1 VRFGLLGT
9 GYWAAETHAAA
20 LVAAPGTEL
29 AAVWGRDPAKA
40 ASVADRY
47 GIRPYDDVDEL
58 IAAVDAVA
66 IALPP
71 QVQAPLA
78 ARAARAG
85 KHLFLDKPLALT
97 VAAADEVVAA
107 VDATGVDSVVFFTSR
122 FNPPAVD
129 FLHHALATG
138 GWDGGRATL
147 LGTVVGTPYDASP
160 WRHQYGGLWD
170 VGPHALSLLI
180 PVLGRITGVSAALGP
195 HQTATA
201 LLTHESGAVSTMTLS
216 LASPVTTWD
225 VFLLRHVRLGL
236 GAAGDRRGRGRGR
249 RAGGA
254 HRRRPLLRRPLR
266 PRRHRRPR
274 PRRRRPGA
282 ALTAQAGVREVVR
295 PAYPGG
301 AGLLDPRL
309 KPAVIRPAGGAGRP
323 G

>member
-40 ASVADRY
+40 ATVADRY

-129 FLHHALATG
+129 FLHDAVATG

-147 LGTVVGTPYDASP
+147 LGSVVDTPYDASP

-180 PVLGRITGVSAALGP
+180 PVLGRITGVSAGLGP

-225 VFLLRHVRLGL
+225 VSFYGTSGWGSVPPVTDAVAAAVVALEALT
-236 GAAGDRRGRGRGR
+236 AGDRSCDVHFARDVTAILV
-249 RAGGA
+249 RA
-254 HRRRPLLRRPLR
+254 
-266 PRRHRRPR
+266 
-274 PRRRRPGA
+274 A
-282 ALTAQAGVREVVR
+282 ADLV
-295 PAYPGG
+295 PH
-301 AGLLDPRL
+301 
-309 KPAVIRPAGGAGRP
+309 
-323 G
+323 

>member
-1 VRFGLLGT
+1 MRFGLLGT

-20 LVAAPGTEL
+20 LVAAPGTTL
-29 AAVWGRDPAKA
+29 DGVWGRDPAKA
-40 ASVADRY
+40 AALADRY
-47 GIRPYDDVDEL
+47 GIRPYEDVDEL

-71 QVQAPLA
+71 HVQAPLA

-97 VAAADEVVAA
+97 VQAADEVVAA
-107 VDATGVDSVVFFTSR
+107 VDATGVGSVVFFTSR

-129 FLHHALATG
+129 FLREAAATG

-147 LGTVVGTPYDASP
+147 LGSVGGTPYDASP
-160 WRHQYGGLWD
+160 WRHEYGGLWD

-180 PVLGRITGVSAALGP
+180 PVLGPIAGVSAALGP

-225 VFLLRHVRLGL
+225 VSFYGTPGWGSVPPVTDAV
-236 GAAGDRRGRGRGR
+236 AA
-249 RAGGA
+249 AVVA
-254 HRRRPLLRRPLR
+254 L
-266 PRRHRRPR
+266 
-274 PRRRRPGA
+274 A
-282 ALTAQAGVREVVR
+282 ALTAGDRSCDVHFARDVTAVLVRAAADLV
-295 PAYPGG
+295 PH
-301 AGLLDPRL
+301 
-309 KPAVIRPAGGAGRP
+309 
-323 G
+323 

>member
-1 VRFGLLGT
+1 MRFGLLGT

-40 ASVADRY
+40 ATVADRY

-129 FLHHALATG
+129 FLHEAVATG

-147 LGTVVGTPYDASP
+147 LGNVVGTPYDASP

-225 VFLLRHVRLGL
+225 VSFYGTSGWASAPPVTDAVAAAVVALEALT
-236 GAAGDRRGRGRGR
+236 AGDRSCDVHFARDVTAILV
-249 RAGGA
+249 RA
-254 HRRRPLLRRPLR
+254 
-266 PRRHRRPR
+266 
-274 PRRRRPGA
+274 A
-282 ALTAQAGVREVVR
+282 ADLV
-295 PAYPGG
+295 PH
-301 AGLLDPRL
+301 
-309 KPAVIRPAGGAGRP
+309 
-323 G
+323 

>member
-1 VRFGLLGT
+1 MRFGLLGT

-40 ASVADRY
+40 ATVADRY

-225 VFLLRHVRLGL
+225 VSFYGTSGWGSVPPVTDAVAAAVVALEALT
-236 GAAGDRRGRGRGR
+236 AGDRSCDVHFARDVTAVLV
-249 RAGGA
+249 RA
-254 HRRRPLLRRPLR
+254 
-266 PRRHRRPR
+266 
-274 PRRRRPGA
+274 A
-282 ALTAQAGVREVVR
+282 ADLV
-295 PAYPGG
+295 PH
-301 AGLLDPRL
+301 
-309 KPAVIRPAGGAGRP
+309 
-323 G
+323 

>member
-107 VDATGVDSVVFFTSR
+107 VGDGQRAEAVAAQQVD
-122 FNPPAVD
+122 
-129 FLHHALATG
+129 
-138 GWDGGRATL
+138 
-147 LGTVVGTPYDASP
+147 
-160 WRHQYGGLWD
+160 
-170 VGPHALSLLI
+170 
-180 PVLGRITGVSAALGP
+180 
-195 HQTATA
+195 
-201 LLTHESGAVSTMTLS
+201 
-216 LASPVTTWD
+216 
-225 VFLLRHVRLGL
+225 
-236 GAAGDRRGRGRGR
+236 
-249 RAGGA
+249 RAGGRVVGQ
-254 HRRRPLLRRPLR
+254 HR
-266 PRRHRRPR
+266 HH
-274 PRRRRPGA
+274 
-282 ALTAQAGVREVVR
+282 
-295 PAYPGG
+295 PGG
-301 AGLLDPRL
+301 HDLFD
-309 KPAVIRPAGGAGRP
+309 GAGH
-323 G
+323 